1 MSYSK
6 HALDRCLNRIG
17 LALGKRYSD
26 MVLTIAEVAARQC
39 KHDTALMLKAPV
51 FVGQAW
57 TNQSNGDTVIAIV
70 RDKRVITY
78 MFRRSTQPFTPEAL
92 HVVRCIDMRAVQEH
106 HGC

>member
-6 HALDRCLNRIG
+6 HALERCFNRIG
-17 LALGKRYSD
+17 VALGKRYSE
-26 MVLTIAEVAARQC
+26 MLLVVAETAARQC

-92 HVVRCIDMRAVQEH
+92 HVIRCIDLSSIEVNQ
-106 HGC
+106 

>member
-6 HALDRCLNRIG
+6 HALDRCFNRIG

-26 MVLTIAEVAARQC
+26 TLLTVAEVAARQC

-51 FVGQAW
+51 FVGKAW
-57 TNQSNGDTVIAIV
+57 TNESNGDTVIAIV
-70 RDKRVITY
+70 RDRRVVTY

-92 HVVRCIDMRAVQEH
+92 HVTRCIDLSSIEVNP
-106 HGC
+106 